1 MKFRSQARICNG
13 WSPRVGNP
21 TVRNPEARN
30 SVARKSEARDFVARN
45 QEVCKQGFTLIEM
58 VVVITLILILVAIA
72 LPMYSQSILRAKEAK
87 LHQNLTTLNKV
98 IQEYSLDKKHA
109 PQSLEDLVPGYIKF
123 IPDDITGRT
132 DTWKTDQ
139 EDPQEAWDPNNT
151 GIVGVHSGSDDIS
164 MDGSAYS
171 TWTH

>member
-1 MKFRSQARICNG
+1 MKFRSKAR
-13 WSPRVGNP
+13 NP
-21 TVRNPEARN
+21 KVRN
-30 SVARKSEARDFVARN
+30 
-45 QEVCKQGFTLIEM
+45 QGFTLIEM
-58 VVVITLILILVAIA
+58 VVVITLILILLSIA
-72 LPMYSQSILRAKEAK
+72 LPRYNQSIVRAKEAK

-139 EDPQEAWDPNNT
+139 EDPQEAWDANQT
-151 GIVGVHSGSDDIS
+151 GIVSVHSGSDEVS
-164 MDGSAYS
+164 SEGTPYS
-171 TWTH
+171 SWTH